1 MHRRTSLHTFVGAIA
16 LATLAACGR
25 AMPMQTVQDSA
36 FLGQASL
43 QQRTQ
48 QIIYAGLPNGWIMEE
63 RRPGLI
69 RGTLSVRRAQVVV
82 DVTYDATRF
91 TIGYVTS
98 TGLNYQEDAGGMVIQ
113 GEYARWVNNLQR
125 QILIQ
130 SKL

>member
-1 MHRRTSLHTFVGAIA
+1 
-16 LATLAACGR
+16 
-25 AMPMQTVQDSA
+25 MPMQTVQDSA
-36 FLGQASL
+36 FLGQAAL